1 MANRRSFSNNDFSDC
16 DTTGYDL
23 LPLMSEGGNWK
34 GIEAREKPGSSSQTE
49 MAIGAL
55 SWRPFLWQVDCILTG
70 LRSDCRGDEV

>member
-34 GIEAREKPGSSSQTE
+34 GIEAREKHLVAVLKQK
-49 MAIGAL
+49 
-55 SWRPFLWQVDCILTG
+55 WRLVH
-70 LRSDCRGDEV
+70 